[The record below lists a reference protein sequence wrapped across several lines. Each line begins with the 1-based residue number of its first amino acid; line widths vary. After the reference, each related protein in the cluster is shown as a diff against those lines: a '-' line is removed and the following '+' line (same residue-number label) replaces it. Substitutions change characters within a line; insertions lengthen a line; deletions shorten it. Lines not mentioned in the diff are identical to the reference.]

1 MLIQTLL
8 VLLSSI
14 CLAVAQ
20 TRTVVDR
27 ETATWNMQGGLSGQY
42 SKWDQVRRMMRREV
56 EVLAIQE
63 GGSPDSI
70 PSISTLIDVN
80 VVNPDGVDVPFSAYR
95 WNSGS
100 DSRPEIYY
108 LYFLYSNNRCN
119 LAITTRVPADNVI
132 LLKRHRSFYDEERPI
147 LGVRLGNDY
156 FFNIHAVTGGGNNAP
171 GLVNRTYSFMQ
182 EVGSNSWMLMGDFN
196 RNSSSLMDSIRDDY
210 NAIVDEVAT
219 VSQNLKT
226 HINGGNLDYAV
237 DPVAISAGHQAQRFD
252 DATRQDSDHYPVK
265 FIQRPR
271 QRLLIIDKPTFG
283 YGYGFG

>member
-1 MLIQTLL
+1 MLTKTLL

-27 ETATWNMQGGLSGQY
+27 ETATWNMQGALSDEY
-42 SKWDQVRRMMRREV
+42 SKWSQVRRMMRCEV

-63 GGSPDSI
+63 GGSPASI
-70 PSISTLIDVN
+70 PSISTAINVN
-80 VVNPDGVDVPFSAYR
+80 VDNPDGVDIPFSAYK

-119 LAITTRVPADNVI
+119 LAIATKVRADNVI
-132 LLKRHRSFYDEERPI
+132 LLKRDRPFYDEERPI

-156 FFNIHAVTGGGNNAP
+156 FFNIHAVTGGGSNAP
-171 GLVNRTYSFMQ
+171 GLVNRTYSYMQ
-182 EVGSNSWMLMGDFN
+182 ERNSNSWMLMGDFN
-196 RNSSSLMDSIRDDY
+196 RNSSSLMDTIRRNY
-210 NAIVDEVAT
+210 GAIVNEVAT
-219 VSQNLKT
+219 ISQDLET
-226 HINGGNLDYAV
+226 QISGGNLDYAV
-237 DPVAISAGHQAQRFD
+237 DPVAISADHQAVRYD
-252 DATRQDSDHYPVK
+252 DAARQDSDHYPVK
-265 FIQRPR
+265 FNRKTR

-283 YGYGFG
+283 NGYGFG